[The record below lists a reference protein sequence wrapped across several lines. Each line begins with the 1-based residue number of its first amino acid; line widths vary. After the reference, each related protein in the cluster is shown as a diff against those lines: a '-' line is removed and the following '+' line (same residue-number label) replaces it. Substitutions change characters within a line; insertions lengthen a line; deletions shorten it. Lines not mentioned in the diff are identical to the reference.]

1 MPKQVKETYA
11 GGQYKPLT
19 HEQIEKIH
27 KATLQVLENTGV
39 EINHREA
46 LELLAKNGARVDFNS
61 KKAYLTAELIERC
74 VDSAPSDVVLY
85 GREDKHNLDLS
96 GERVYMG
103 TGGTALNVLDL
114 EGKRRRS
121 QLKDLQDIA
130 RLVDALE
137 NIHFYV
143 CPVFPNELAKEVVD
157 VNRFYSSILNT
168 SKHIMGGVYTVDGV
182 RKVVELSAE
191 LAGGL
196 EQLQKKPFISIITC
210 IMSPLKFDATYT
222 ELMFEAAR
230 NSIPLAT
237 PSAPLAGATGPATLA
252 GTLVQANAEALAGI
266 VLVQLAKPG
275 NPVLYS
281 AVPTTIDMRNM
292 AFCFGSVE
300 MGIMNAA
307 SAQLSHYYKLPVYNT
322 AGVSDSKIPDAQ
334 AGYEKAATALMAG
347 LAGSNFIHDAA
358 GLLEGAMTASYAQYV
373 IDNEIIGMAMRSVR
387 GIEVTDD
394 TLAVDAINNVGPAG
408 NYLSDAHTIKYM
420 KSECF
425 FNSVADR
432 QSYPLWSEAGSTDA
446 CQRATQIAGELIATH
461 KPLGVSDKLDTK
473 IRAMIPEII

>member
-1 MPKQVKETYA
+1 V
-11 GGQYKPLT
+11 
-19 HEQIEKIH
+19 
-27 KATLQVLENTGV
+27 
-39 EINHREA
+39 NHREA
-46 LELLAKNGARVDFNS
+46 LELLEKNGARVDYDS

-74 VDSAPSDVVLY
+74 IESAPTDVVLY

-121 QLKDLQDIA
+121 NLKDIKDIA

-137 NIHFYV
+137 NVHFYV
-143 CPVFPNELAKEVVD
+143 CPVFPNELDKEVVD

-210 IMSPLKFDATYT
+210 TMSPLKFDGTYT

-230 NSIPLAT
+230 SGIPLAT

-252 GTLVQANAEALAGI
+252 GTLVQLNAEALAGI
-266 VLVQLAKPG
+266 VLVQLVKPG

-281 AVPTTIDMRNM
+281 AVPTTIDMRTM

-322 AGVSDSKIPDAQ
+322 AGVSDSKIPDVQ
-334 AGYEKAATALMAG
+334 AGYEKAASAIMAG
-347 LAGSNFIHDAA
+347 LAGSNYVHDAA

-408 NYLSDAHTIKYM
+408 NYLSDTHTIKFM
-420 KSECF
+420 KSECY
-425 FNSVADR
+425 FNNVADR

-446 CQRATQIAGELIATH
+446 CQRATQIAKELIAAH
-461 KPLGVSDKLDTK
+461 KPLGVEQKLDAK
-473 IRAMIPEII
+473 IRSMIPEIV